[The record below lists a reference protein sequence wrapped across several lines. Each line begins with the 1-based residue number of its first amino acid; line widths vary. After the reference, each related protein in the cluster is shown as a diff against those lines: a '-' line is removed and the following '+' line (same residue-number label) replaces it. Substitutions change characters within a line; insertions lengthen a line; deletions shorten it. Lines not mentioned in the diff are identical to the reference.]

1 MPLLAYAKVH
11 TKLGTSLTSARTRVR
26 SGSLYQ
32 DKARTNTH
40 LGSGFDLNT
49 TDGVRDALAELRGME
64 RALSARGRALE
75 GGATVE
81 DVSSEDDVESEGE
94 GEGSTWEGFE

>member
-1 MPLLAYAKVH
+1 M
-11 TKLGTSLTSARTRVR
+11 GARTRVR

-64 RALSARGRALE
+64 RALNARGRDLE
-75 GGATVE
+75 NGVAVE
-81 DVSSEDDVESEGE
+81 DVSSEDDVEGDGSEA
-94 GEGSTWEGFE
+94 SWEGFE

>member
-1 MPLLAYAKVH
+1 
-11 TKLGTSLTSARTRVR
+11 
-26 SGSLYQ
+26 LYQ

-49 TDGVRDALAELRGME
+49 TYGVRDALAELRGME
-64 RALSARGRALE
+64 RALTARGRALE
-75 GGATVE
+75 GGVMVE
-81 DVSSEDDVESEGE
+81 DVSSEDDEDDVESE